1 MLLIHTPVSESVKTM
16 SPGGYWGV
24 VSLKLRLLGAVPLA
38 LVEVSNVLLLLLDV
52 WANVQK
58 LLFLL
63 SPLITQTVQ
72 TTS

>member
-1 MLLIHTPVSESVKTM
+1 
-16 SPGGYWGV
+16 V